1 MAKPAAESEKI
12 IATNPDAFRDYAI
25 SETVEAGLVLTGTE
39 VKSLRA
45 KGATIKDAFVDI
57 DQRSFEAFLLNVHI
71 APYSHGNIWNHEPE
85 RKRKLL
91 LHRHQIE
98 RLFGAITREGMT
110 IVPTK
115 MYFKSGRAKIE
126 LGVAKGKKKG
136 DKRQDIKRKES
147 DREID
152 QAMKK
157 GRP

>member
-1 MAKPAAESEKI
+1 MPKPPESEKI
-12 IATNPDAFRDYAI
+12 IATNPDAFRDYLI
-25 SETVEAGLVLTGTE
+25 SETLEAGLVLTGTE

-98 RLFGAITREGMT
+98 RMFGAITREGMT

-115 MYFKSGRAKIE
+115 MYFKSGLAKIE
-126 LGVAKGKKKG
+126 LAVAKGKKKG

-147 DREID
+147 DREIE
-152 QAMKK
+152 QALKK
-157 GRP
+157 GRR